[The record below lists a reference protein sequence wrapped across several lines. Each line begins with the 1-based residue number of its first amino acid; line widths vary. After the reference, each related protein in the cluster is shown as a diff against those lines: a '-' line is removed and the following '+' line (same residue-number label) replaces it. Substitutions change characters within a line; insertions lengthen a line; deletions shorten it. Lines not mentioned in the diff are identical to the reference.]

1 MEPSDDGSAVR
12 PFQFKSI
19 IVSGIGV
26 FSDSYNLY
34 AISLVFYPIVGFLGL
49 SELQI
54 SFITGSTY
62 FGAAAG
68 AILFGLIADKI
79 GRKPAYGIDLLL
91 IFIGALA
98 QFFVT
103 GFSGFFLARL
113 VMGFGIGGD
122 FVMSPV
128 IMAENSSRGNRGKL
142 MAISFS
148 VMYLFGA
155 ALSAFV
161 DQVSFGFFA
170 SDLAWRVVLGF
181 GAVPSLFVIYYRRK
195 IPETYRYSTR
205 VKGEA
210 SSSLDGNF
218 RPDIPE
224 NMGRDKV
231 GYSTRFVKSLPVI
244 IAGSALWVLYDAYSS
259 TFTFYGPITIAQNL
273 GLSPVAFT
281 YAAIFFAGLPGTL
294 VSVYLLDRL
303 GRKKLVT
310 YGYIGVFIA
319 LLLYSLLLLYPGIF
333 GIGGSP
339 GSAATLIG
347 TAAELGFTFYLF
359 NYFFS
364 AMGPATVIGGAM
376 VVPELIATKVR
387 ATAQGLNVFID
398 RLIYGLAIASFPQLL
413 LSIGLGKVI
422 FIYAAIAIASIA
434 LIQLTIAEAKGKSLE
449 ELAKESPDGVKSSAH
464 LE

>member
-1 MEPSDDGSAVR
+1 MESSTAESAVK
-12 PFQFKSI
+12 PFQFKSV

-34 AISLVFYPIVGFLGL
+34 AISLVFYPIIGFLQLSGL
-49 SELQI
+49 EV

-68 AILFGLIADKI
+68 AILFGVIADKI

-91 IFIGALA
+91 IFVGALA
-98 QFFVT
+98 QFFVS
-103 GFSGFFLARL
+103 GFGGFFLARL

-128 IMAENSSRGNRGKL
+128 IMAENSSRSNRGKL
-142 MAISFS
+142 MAIAFS

-155 ALSAFV
+155 ALAAFVVQVSSAF
-161 DQVSFGFFA
+161 FIPE
-170 SDLAWRVVLGF
+170 LAWRIVLGF

-195 IPETYRYSTR
+195 IPETYRFSTR
-205 VKGEA
+205 VKGDK
-210 SSSLDGNF
+210 STSLDSNF
-218 RPDIPE
+218 KPDIPSAI
-224 NMGRDKV
+224 GRDEV
-231 GYSTRFVKSLPVI
+231 SYSNRFVKSLPVI
-244 IAGSALWVLYDAYSS
+244 IAGASLWVLYDAYSS
-259 TFTFYGPITIAQNL
+259 TFTFYGPITIAANL

-281 YAAIFFAGLPGTL
+281 YAAIFFAGLPGTIL
-294 VSVYLLDRL
+294 SVYLLDRL

-319 LLLYSLLLLYPGIF
+319 LLFYSILLLYPSVF
-333 GIGGSP
+333 GIHGST
-339 GSAATLIG
+339 GSAATLLG

-387 ATAQGLNVFID
+387 ATAQGLNVCID

-413 LSIGLGKVI
+413 SSIGLGKVI
-422 FIYAAIAIASIA
+422 FVYAAIAVGSIA

-449 ELAKESPDGVKSSAH
+449 ELAKEIPDGATAGRIP
-464 LE
+464 E